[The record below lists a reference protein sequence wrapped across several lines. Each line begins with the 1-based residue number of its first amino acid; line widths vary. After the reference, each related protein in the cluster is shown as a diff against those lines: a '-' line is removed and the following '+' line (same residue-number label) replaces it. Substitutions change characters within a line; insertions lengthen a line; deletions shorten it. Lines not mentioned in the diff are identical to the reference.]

1 MKQKELQEFIYF
13 FTHNKSLTRAQKL
26 KIDVLL
32 ARDFANKKNNYNIE
46 TANEPN
52 IVGKEKSKTNVK
64 MDSCEK
70 DYREKYIPPKN
81 LQLFLRRFNQNDVL
95 KYTCHEIDTDE
106 TIREICDLCGSEE
119 YTVKK
124 HSELISK
131 AFDELN
137 NQLISDKI
145 FKDPKMFALISVYLT
160 GETKSGQK
168 QWSSLNVDTT
178 WSSKELLDWSENN
191 PGVIPSPGKNIAKK
205 QKNTGYELP
214 KAIRSNLT
222 GNRIL
227 TFKELVL
234 YFKSLFHIRRDN
246 SLRDILSYVNK
257 EEHYV
262 EQNIS
267 IFFSEERF
275 GNNIELFTDVD
286 KLVQTYKHILDICRK
301 CHKEG
306 EKIIIELSFYAEEN
320 HVFFCIHDKESVYG
334 KNLMAA
340 TTRIGELQ
348 KPLIYHKINGLCD
361 LIIEADFDNK
371 EYARIAL
378 WHENSRPL
386 SEKPNVEVERLNSC
400 QGVKYILRF

>member
-1 MKQKELQEFIYF
+1 MTKRENSPEVQK
-13 FTHNKSLTRAQKL
+13 KL
-26 KIDVLL
+26 I
-32 ARDFANKKNNYNIE
+32 N
-46 TANEPN
+46 
-52 IVGKEKSKTNVK
+52 
-64 MDSCEK
+64 
-70 DYREKYIPPKN
+70 
-81 LQLFLRRFNQNDVL
+81 
-95 KYTCHEIDTDE
+95 
-106 TIREICDLCGSEE
+106 
-119 YTVKK
+119 
-124 HSELISK
+124 
-131 AFDELN
+131 
-137 NQLISDKI
+137 DKI

-178 WSSKELLDWSENN
+178 WSSKELINWSENN
-191 PGVIPSPGKNIAKK
+191 PGVIPSPGRNIAKK
-205 QKNTGYELP
+205 QKNMGYELP

-257 EEHYV
+257 EEQYV
-262 EQNIS
+262 EHNIS

-275 GNNIELFTDVD
+275 GTNIELFTDVD

-301 CHKEG
+301 CHKDG
-306 EKIIIELSFYAEEN
+306 ERIIIELSFYVEDN
-320 HVFFCIHDKESVYG
+320 RVYFCIHDKESVYG

-348 KPLIYHKINGLCD
+348 KPLIYDKINGLCD
-361 LIIEADFDNK
+361 LFIEADFDNK

-386 SEKPNVEVERLNSC
+386 SEAPNVEVERLESC